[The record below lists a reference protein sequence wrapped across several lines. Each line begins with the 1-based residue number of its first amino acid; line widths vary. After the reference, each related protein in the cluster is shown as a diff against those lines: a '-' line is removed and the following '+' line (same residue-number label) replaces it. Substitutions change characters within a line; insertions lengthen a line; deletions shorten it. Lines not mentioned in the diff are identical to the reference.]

1 MQVRLIVS
9 SLLDTY
15 VWGSMTNERLAR
27 RSYGQYCGIAQA
39 LDLIGERWTLL
50 VIRELLLGP
59 LRYTELLNG
68 LPGIATNLLA
78 RRLHDLEDAGIVERR
93 VLPRPAGS
101 VVYAL
106 TREGEALEPVM
117 IGLGRFGGRFLPD
130 RPGDAEFRPHWA
142 MIGLK
147 HTFRPSE
154 SAAIRRSWLVE
165 FGADHFHVEVDD
177 GKLVVQHGDT
187 SDPDAIIRTTATDL
201 LDLLGRKV
209 SVDDALSYTLIEVQL
224 CRGIRGKARQAKE
237 LALFVKLFGWGRNR
251 Q

>member
-1 MQVRLIVS
+1 MV
-9 SLLDTY
+9 D
-15 VWGSMTNERLAR
+15 ERLAR

-39 LDLIGERWTLL
+39 LDLVGERWTLL

-93 VLPRPAGS
+93 ILPRPAGA

-147 HTFRPSE
+147 HTFRHSE
-154 SAAIRRSWLVE
+154 SAAVRRFWQVE
-165 FGADHFHVEVDD
+165 FGDDHFHVEVDD
-177 GKLVVQHGDT
+177 GRLVVQHGDAR
-187 SDPDAIIRTTATDL
+187 DPDAIIRTTATDL
-201 LDLLGRKV
+201 MDLLGGNV
-209 SVDDALSYTLIEVQL
+209 SIDDALSSTLIEVQL
-224 CRGIRGKARQAKE
+224 GRGVKSRARQAKE
-237 LALFVKLFGWGRNR
+237 LALFVKLFGWGQHQR
-251 Q
+251 